1 MSIVGILLKAINFYQ
16 ILIFITIIGSW
27 MNSDLTVFKYI
38 DKLTSPF
45 LNMFRVIVPVGN
57 SRLDLSPIIA
67 VVILDVLSKLI
78 VTLF

>member
-1 MSIVGILLKAINFYQ
+1 
-16 ILIFITIIGSW
+16 

-45 LNMFRVIVPVGN
+45 LNMFRVIVQVGN
-57 SRLDLSPIIA
+57 ARLDLSPIIA
-67 VVILDVLSKLI
+67 VAILDVLSKLI

>member
-1 MSIVGILLKAINFYQ
+1 MSIVGILLKAINFYE
-16 ILIFITIIGSW
+16 ILIFISIIGSW
-27 MNSDLTVFKYI
+27 MNSDLTVFKYV

>member
-1 MSIVGILLKAINFYQ
+1 MSIVGILLKAINFYE
-16 ILIFITIIGSW
+16 ILIFISIIGSW
-27 MNSDLTVFKYI
+27 MNSDLTVFKYV

-57 SRLDLSPIIA
+57 ARLDLSPIIA

>member
-1 MSIVGILLKAINFYQ
+1 MSIVGILLKAINFYE
-16 ILIFITIIGSW
+16 ILIFISIIGSW

>member
-1 MSIVGILLKAINFYQ
+1 MSIVGILLKAINFYE
-16 ILIFITIIGSW
+16 ILIFISIIGSW

-45 LNMFRVIVPVGN
+45 LNMFRAIVPVGN
-57 SRLDLSPIIA
+57 ERLDLSPIIA
-67 VVILDVLSKLI
+67 VAILDVLSKLI

>member
-1 MSIVGILLKAINFYQ
+1 MSIVGILLKAINFYE
-16 ILIFITIIGSW
+16 ILIFISIIGSW

-57 SRLDLSPIIA
+57 TRLDLSPIIA
-67 VVILDVLSKLI
+67 VAILDVLSKLI

>member
-1 MSIVGILLKAINFYQ
+1 MSIVGILLEAINFYE
-16 ILIFITIIGSW
+16 ILIFI
-27 MNSDLTVFKYI
+27 SDLTVFKYI

-57 SRLDLSPIIA
+57 ARLDLSPIIA
-67 VVILDVLSKLI
+67 VAILDVLSKLI

>member
-1 MSIVGILLKAINFYQ
+1 MSIVGILLKAINFYE
-16 ILIFITIIGSW
+16 ILIFISIIGSW
-27 MNSDLTVFKYI
+27 INSDLTVFKYV